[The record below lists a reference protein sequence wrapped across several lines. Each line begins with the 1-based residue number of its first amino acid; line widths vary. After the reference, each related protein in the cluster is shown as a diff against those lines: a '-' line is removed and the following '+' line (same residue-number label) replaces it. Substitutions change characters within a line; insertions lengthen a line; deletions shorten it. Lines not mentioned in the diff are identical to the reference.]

1 MNTNIT
7 IPCAVGTVPANAA
20 LLTAFGPLGAVSFNF
35 LNVITPGGRSNGVEP
50 GQTCTVG
57 IWESADKKTFTQIG
71 TNIVLKP
78 GGEESIKVLTR
89 KRFIM
94 LRGSAPK
101 SGVVRL
107 DIFQRGVPFRGQIG
121 IDIFGKRG
129 LSKDYLTPSTFTI
142 GGGATNTNTSVT
154 MSATSLYVGQLISGT
169 GIPAG
174 TYITATNGTT
184 SATLSQAATATATG
198 LTFTLSTPNTSPA
211 FATEPVASVWPE

>member
-1 MNTNIT
+1 MNTNIM

-20 LLTAFGPLGAVSFNF
+20 LLTVFGPIGVVSFNF

-57 IWESADKKTFTQIG
+57 IWESNDKKVFTQIG

-78 GGEESIKVLTR
+78 GGEDSIKVLSR
-89 KRFIM
+89 KKFIM

-101 SGVVRL
+101 SGIVRL
-107 DIFQRGVPFRGQIG
+107 DIFQRGVPFRGQIS

-129 LSKDYLTPSTFTI
+129 LTKDYLTPSTFTI

-154 MSATSLYVGQLISGT
+154 MNATNLYVGQLISGT

-174 TYITATNGTT
+174 TYIAATNGTT

-198 LTFTLSTPNTSPA
+198 LTFTLGTPNTSPA
-211 FATEPVASVWPE
+211 LLAEPANPSWPE